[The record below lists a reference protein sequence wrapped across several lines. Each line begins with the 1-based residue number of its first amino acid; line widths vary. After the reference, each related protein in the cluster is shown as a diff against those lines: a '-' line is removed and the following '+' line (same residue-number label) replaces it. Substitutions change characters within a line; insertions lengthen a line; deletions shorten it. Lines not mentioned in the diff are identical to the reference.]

1 MQFCKQQTLSSTDIF
16 YSSWNNFKDLFYL
29 FSIRFFKF
37 KDILLIYTYITFS
50 PLTDSYNNIKY
61 ISEGYIR
68 NRNIKEWYF
77 LVDWTLENN
86 VI

>member
-37 KDILLIYTYITFS
+37 KDILLIYTYITFP

-68 NRNIKEWYF
+68 ILHSQQKY
-77 LVDWTLENN
+77 
-86 VI
+86 